1 MSAPITLDTARAA
14 TTDALAEA
22 WHATGADGDDH
33 PLRTCLAQVQADIW
47 SDVAQWM
54 TYFAGRPLMLDESG
68 VPLLA
73 EAMHADCGRA
83 PRRRPHSL
91 AKCPSKGP
99 NGSQEITPQDAR
111 LIIAWLAAKPARTAG
126 AQL

>member
-1 MSAPITLDTARAA
+1 MTLTLDTTRPAA
-14 TTDALAEA
+14 TDALAEA
-22 WHATGADGDDH
+22 WHAVGADGDDH
-33 PLRTCLAQVQADIW
+33 ALRTCLAQVQADIW

-54 TYFAGRPLMLDESG
+54 TYLAGRPLALDESG

-73 EAMHADCGRA
+73 EAMHADCFRRA
-83 PRRRPHSL
+83 DHHAHAL

-99 NGSQEITPQDAR
+99 NGIQELTPRDAR
-111 LIIAWLAAKPARTAG
+111 EIIGWLAAKPARTAG